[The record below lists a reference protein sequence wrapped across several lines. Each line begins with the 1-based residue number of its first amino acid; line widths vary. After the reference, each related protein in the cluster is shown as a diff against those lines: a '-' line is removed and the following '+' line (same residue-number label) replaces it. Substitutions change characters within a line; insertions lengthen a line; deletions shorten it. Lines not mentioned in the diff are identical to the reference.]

1 MLSSA
6 LVLAAAFAGADA
18 EPCDPDDAGA
28 CFGNGICMRTA
39 QMPMTLLP
47 RCACAPGWRGAACD
61 ALGLGTVGVARLGY
75 RNASDPTW
83 GGTVIQ
89 HGGAWHLFTA
99 GKKPT
104 DGPAIG
110 SGSTT
115 TRAVRAV
122 SIAGPDGPYRF
133 AQVLESTPPG
143 RLGAGGIGLRVDV
156 HRTPNGSLAMFT
168 VGSLDNK
175 WGLVALVSP
184 VGDPAGPWLPSM
196 LYRVKLN
203 ASARWDCGQL
213 NDATASIGVDGA
225 LLVAYRTQYNCA
237 GQPLERV
244 GLLHS
249 PHWATGPLTKLTT
262 DATAPLFG
270 YLNSNED
277 PYLWRSARG
286 VHMLLHT
293 QGGADGRRWP
303 DHETRGAV
311 AFAPGDGTNISAWR
325 VSPNPA
331 WTANVSWS
339 NGSSTGAMRRQRP
352 ALIFGEGEGGGA
364 THLITGVNF
373 AAADFHSTNADWT
386 LVTPLDTIDSTMVD

>member
-6 LVLAAAFAGADA
+6 LVLAAAFIGADT

-39 QMPMTLLP
+39 QMPM
-47 RCACAPGWRGAACD
+47 CACAAGWRGAACD
-61 ALGLGTVGVARLGY
+61 VLGLGIVDVTQLGY

-104 DGPAIG
+104 DGPVI
-110 SGSTT
+110 GSTT

-122 SIAGPDGPYRF
+122 SITGPSGPYRF
-133 AQVLESTPPG
+133 AQVLGSTPPG

-196 LYRVKLN
+196 LYRIRLN

-213 NDATASIGVDGA
+213 NDATASIGADGA
-225 LLVAYRTQYNCA
+225 LLVAYRTQFNCA

-270 YLNSNED
+270 NLNSNED

-293 QGGADGRRWP
+293 QAGANGKGWP
-303 DHETRGAV
+303 DRKTRGAV

-325 VSPNPA
+325 VSLNPA

-352 ALIFGEGEGGGA
+352 ALIVGEGGSA

-386 LVTPLDTIDSTMVD
+386 LVTPLSAAFPAVE

>member
-1 MLSSA
+1 MLSLA
-6 LVLAAAFAGADA
+6 LGFAAAFIGADT
-18 EPCDPDDAGA
+18 ESCNPDDASA

-39 QMPMTLLP
+39 QTPVLP
-47 RCACAPGWRGAACD
+47 SCACAHGWRGAACD
-61 ALGLGTVGVARLGY
+61 FLVLGTVNVTRLGY

-89 HGGAWHLFTA
+89 HGGVWHLFTA
-99 GKKPT
+99 GKRPT
-104 DGPAIG
+104 HSPE

-122 SIAGPDGPYRF
+122 STTGPSGPYRF
-133 AQVLESTPPG
+133 AQVLESNPPG

-156 HRTPNGSLAMFT
+156 HRTPNGSLALFT
-168 VGSLDNK
+168 AGSLDNK

-196 LYRVKLN
+196 LCRVKLN

-213 NDATASIGVDGA
+213 NDPTASIAADGS
-225 LLVAYRTQYNCA
+225 LLVAYRTQFNCA

-270 YLNSNED
+270 NLDSNED

-293 QGGADGRRWP
+293 QGGANDKRWP
-303 DHETRGAV
+303 DHSTRGAV
-311 AFAPGDGTNISAWR
+311 AFAPGDATNISEWR

-331 WTANVSWS
+331 WTANVS
-339 NGSSTGAMRRQRP
+339 
-352 ALIFGEGEGGGA
+352 
-364 THLITGVNF
+364 
-373 AAADFHSTNADWT
+373 
-386 LVTPLDTIDSTMVD
+386 